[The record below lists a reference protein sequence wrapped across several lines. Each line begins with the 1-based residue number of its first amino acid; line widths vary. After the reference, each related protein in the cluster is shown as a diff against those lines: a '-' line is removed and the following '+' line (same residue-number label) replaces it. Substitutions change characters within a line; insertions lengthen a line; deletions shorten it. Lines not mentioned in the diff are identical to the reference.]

1 MRPLMHWQDVV
12 GLGDDDFKRYEEHRR
27 MIRIV
32 TEDRYR
38 DHFAT
43 HWEEVLYPVLG
54 AAL

>member
-1 MRPLMHWQDVV
+1 
-12 GLGDDDFKRYEEHRR
+12 

-38 DHFAT
+38 YHFAR
-43 HWEEVLYPVLG
+43 HWEDVLYPVLG